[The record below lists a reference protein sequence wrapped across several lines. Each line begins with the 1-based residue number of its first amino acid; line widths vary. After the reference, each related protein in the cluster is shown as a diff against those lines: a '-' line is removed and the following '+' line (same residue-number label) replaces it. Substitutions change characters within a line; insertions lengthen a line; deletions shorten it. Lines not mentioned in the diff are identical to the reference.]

1 MGKNVLA
8 SSYSTTYPGDK
19 NQDPII
25 HPSGR
30 RYMRYVHETVA
41 LTSDGLGT
49 STASRYGI
57 TDICP
62 AGNTTGGTISLA
74 APVLGCEKTF
84 IYRST
89 VASTGPTQ
97 PSIDVDPAAAG
108 IRIDGSS
115 DGRYIRF
122 SSLGTSYQAITL
134 LGLSTDVWTVKSVNS
149 TVGGFNAAGG
159 IRMTTIASS
168 N

>member
-1 MGKNVLA
+1 MGKNVLG
-8 SSYSTTYPGDK
+8 SSDSTTFPGDK
-19 NQDPII
+19 NQDPLF

-30 RYMRYVHETVA
+30 AYTRYVYEAVT
-41 LTSDGLGT
+41 LSSDGLAT

-57 TDICP
+57 TDVKP
-62 AGNTTGGTISLA
+62 TGNSTGGVISLA
-74 APVLGCEKTF
+74 SPVVGCEKTF
-84 IYRST
+84 ILRT
-89 VASTGPTQ
+89 TAASTGAKYLAV
-97 PSIDVDPAAAG
+97 DVDPAAAG

-115 DGRYIRF
+115 DGRYVRF
-122 SSLGTSYQAITL
+122 SSLATAYQSVTL
-134 LGLSTDVWTVKSVNS
+134 IGLSTDIWAVKGVNS